1 MKQRIL
7 VIDDDRLVADTLSLI
22 YRANGFDAEACYS
35 AADGLE
41 RSRTFDPALML
52 CDVSMPV
59 ESGLSL
65 AEKVYAERPGMRMLM
80 LTAYSS
86 NAAKVHLQSIRMRR
100 PLRLLAKPCPPE
112 ELLRETRAL
121 LKDEPQTNRG

>member
-22 YRANGFDAEACYS
+22 YRVNGFESEACYT
-35 AADGLE
+35 AADALE
-41 RSRTFDPALML
+41 RARTFEPALML

-59 ESGLSL
+59 ENGLAL
-65 AEKVYAERPGMRMLM
+65 AEKVHAERPATRMLM

-86 NAAKVHLQSIRMRR
+86 NAAKVHLQSIRMKR

-121 LKDEPQTNRG
+121 LDSEAT